1 MDTQIRKRNKQRG
14 FAMISLLLA
23 LPIFAYFL
31 LTMQQKVEELQA
43 LSEYQETGVAM
54 AEMVDAVAGF
64 MVQELTPNMA
74 YPDTTSGT
82 AWLKTRS
89 YLPADF
95 RTNYG
100 ALDIDSAVIRFDS
113 NTSASVI
120 FAPVR
125 SILNGLPSAAV
136 AATIIGKGNAQAT
149 NYRYSFIDFDNFL
162 GNSPTATIT
171 ARIQFADNTEPWLL
185 KSGNDNL
192 AINLNSTSDFT
203 IDISRE
209 TTATAADEYGS
220 ISANDVFI
228 RSESKWV
235 SEIAQ
240 EVEENTEKTQNNERI
255 SYALFDGVS
264 IPKPSCLAGTFPVI
278 SIDAISEH
286 NIEQIAAGADWN
298 ISQIDQDATW
308 QVNLFVTKSDSTTS
322 GLSTNQVGRNAYV
335 HTGCHTFQ

>member
-82 AWLKTRS
+82 AWLKSRS

-192 AINLNSTSDFT
+192 VINLNSTSDFT

-228 RSESKWV
+228 ASRGRWLSEV
-235 SEIAQ
+235 ADGEA
-240 EVEENTEKTQNNERI
+240 ENSSATRNNTQN
-255 SYALFDGVS
+255 SYTVFDGAQ
-264 IPKPSCLAGTFPVI
+264 IPKPLCNADLQPTIHTDAV
-278 SIDAISEH
+278 SIGEL
-286 NIEQIAAGADWN
+286 NKAAHPDNWYMAKT
-298 ISQIDQDATW
+298 DQGSTW
-308 QVNLFVTKSDSTTS
+308 QVHLVHIENDDSTSSLTGVS
-322 GLSTNQVGRNAYV
+322 NASV
-335 HTGCHTFQ
+335 HTRCTVFN